1 MPTSSSSS
9 PPTRPAPRIV
19 SATVSA
25 YALVLVL
32 CPRDL
37 RAAYGAQMAQV
48 FRQCCRA
55 AYARGGAWGV
65 ARLWLPTLADLLA
78 GAAAE
83 YRALL
88 AQWWMGGSPAHRT
101 RASTITVFRAYSA
114 FVIAGCSFAKIPEH
128 DGVAE
133 ATRAHPVIGLAFALT
148 AAGSLVAL
156 LAVVAGGLPLAVAA
170 LRSARAERRRDIP
183 LLFAV
188 PPLALA
194 AFVGVTVLL
203 ERLTHDPSRVAILLF
218 AGAFVLAVLASAAA
232 VSAAIAFAGAFV
244 LAVLASAAAVSA
256 AIARGQVGGRLL
268 SYARASAALVALAMS
283 AMLASTVIW
292 GLTLRAAAPRLFDGM
307 DAYGVFTWTRVVAL
321 MALATLAALVGVG
334 RGFAPRR
341 GTRMRV

>member
-218 AGAFVLAVLASAAA
+218 AGAFVLAVL
-232 VSAAIAFAGAFV
+232 V
-244 LAVLASAAAVSA
+244 SAAAVSA

-292 GLTLRAAAPRLFDGM
+292 GLTLRAAAPHLFDGM

-321 MALATLAALVGVG
+321 MALATLATLAALVGVG